1 MIYGGFKEFQRKKR
15 RIIIL
20 FIYLFL
26 LKKAKILC
34 CLEQVKAKRVPPE
47 IIFKV

>member
-26 LKKAKILC
+26 LKKSQDFVL
-34 CLEQVKAKRVPPE
+34 
-47 IIFKV
+47 FGTS